1 MSDSSVFTRFLIAG
15 GVLGPLLFILVF
27 LVEGA
32 TRPGYRAWRQMVS
45 ELCLGKRGWMQVANF
60 LICGLLLLGFS
71 VGLGQVLPSGPGTIW
86 GPVLLGLFG
95 LGLMLSGLFVGE
107 PHTPQGM
114 IHGLAGLV
122 VFSSLPLASFV
133 LAWRFASNPAWHGWA
148 LYSLVTGIA
157 VVGLFITTDIVS
169 NLNQKGRLEN
179 APTGL
184 LQRLTILAGWSW
196 IALLALRYLL

>member
-1 MSDSSVFTRFLIAG
+1 MDDSSLLTRLLIAG
-15 GVLGPLLFILVF
+15 GALGPLLFILVF

-32 TRPGYRAWRQMVS
+32 TRRGYRAWCQMVS
-45 ELCLGKRGWMQVANF
+45 ELCLGKRGWVQVANF

-71 VGLGQVLPSGPGTIW
+71 VGLGQVLPSGPGALW
-86 GPVLLGLFG
+86 GPILLGLFG
-95 LGLMLSGLFVGE
+95 LGLILSGLFVGE

-114 IHGLAGLV
+114 IHVLAGLL

-148 LYSLVTGIA
+148 LYSLVTGVV
-157 VVGLFITTDIVS
+157 VVGLFITTSTVS
-169 NLNQKGRLEN
+169 NLDQKGMLDN